1 MNDRVDT
8 ERHAT
13 NLELFLDLVF
23 VFAVTQV
30 AEVLGDGE
38 RVTGIGRG
46 VLLAWLVWW
55 LWSQFTWLGTAIDL
69 SSQSVSQLLVLAAV
83 PLALLVAVA
92 IPGAFDESAI
102 WFAGAYL
109 AANLWSLAIQ
119 GRGLWARE
127 ASRRAWLQYAPVA
140 IIAPCVLFFGAFF
153 SRGPRTA
160 IWTVV
165 AMLNVVSAL
174 LASRRG
180 AAPQNEWTIDPLHF
194 AERHSLFVII
204 SLGEVL
210 VAIGVAAAQDKL
222 GPETVIG
229 GFGAVAMACVLW
241 WSYFAYVPSVIEA
254 RLRAAQGHDR
264 AGIARNLFT
273 FGHFPII
280 LGVVLYSVAA
290 KHMMRAPYDHL
301 RAFDLA
307 IMAISVASFVGG
319 ILWLQWQNARWLA
332 RERVAVIVATG
343 LWCGLVGRS
352 IPGVA
357 VIGAVAVALSI
368 TQVILVR
375 RFAGGSANSELPGRS
390 GD

>member
-1 MNDRVDT
+1 MSDHLAT

-30 AEVLGDGE
+30 AEVLGAGE
-38 RVTGIGRG
+38 RAAGIGRG
-46 VLLAWLVWW
+46 VLLTWLVWW

-69 SSQSVSQLLVLAAV
+69 SSQSVAQLLVLASV

-92 IPGAFDESAI
+92 IPRAYDDSAI

-153 SRGPRTA
+153 NRGPRTA

-165 AMLNVVSAL
+165 AILNVVSAL
-174 LASRRG
+174 LASRRRG
-180 AAPQNEWTIDPLHF
+180 ALQNEWTIDPLHF

-210 VAIGVAAAQDKL
+210 VAIGVAAAHDTL
-222 GPETVIG
+222 GPEIVVG
-229 GFGAVAMACVLW
+229 AFGAVAMACVLW
-241 WSYFAYVPSVIEA
+241 WSYFAYVPSVIET
-254 RLRAAQGHDR
+254 RLRAVEGHDR
-264 AGIARNLFT
+264 AGVARNLFT

-280 LGVVLYSVAA
+280 LGVVLYSIAA

-319 ILWLQWQNARWLA
+319 ILWLQWQNVRRLA
-332 RERVAVIVATG
+332 RERIAVILATG
-343 LWCGLVGRS
+343 LWCAFVGRS

-357 VIGAVAVALSI
+357 VISVVAVALSI
-368 TQVILVR
+368 TQAILVR
-375 RFAGGSANSELPGRS
+375 RFAGGKANSEPPGRE
-390 GD
+390 GN